1 MKGNRWEDHY
11 TRRARQEQ
19 WRARSVYKLKEIDA
33 RFKILRKGSKVLDLG
48 CHPGSWSQYC
58 LSRVGA
64 EGVVVGID
72 LVPVNKMPAG
82 NFHFIQ
88 ADINEIDETLLTDF
102 MPRADVVLSDMA
114 PGTTG
119 SRVTDSA
126 RSFAL
131 GGKALETA
139 EKMLNNG
146 GVFVCK
152 LLEGESVRDFVS
164 KMGTRFRDVRIY
176 RPKATRKR
184 SSEVYVVGRS
194 FTGGF

>member
-19 WRARSVYKLKEIDA
+19 WRARSVYKLKEMDA

-58 LSRVGA
+58 LSIVGA
-64 EGVVVGID
+64 EGLVVGID
-72 LVPVNKMPAG
+72 LIPVKKLPAG

-88 ADINEIDETLLTDF
+88 ADIHEIDKVL
-102 MPRADVVLSDMA
+102 PADLMLRIDAVLSDMA
-114 PGTTG
+114 PATTG

-126 RSFAL
+126 RSFEL
-131 GGKALETA
+131 GLKALETA
-139 EKMLNNG
+139 ENVLNKG

-152 LLEGESVRDFVS
+152 LLEGEPVKDFVA
-164 KMGTRFRDVRIY
+164 KVNTRFNEVRIF

-184 SSEVYVVGRS
+184 SSEVYVVGKG
-194 FTGGF
+194 FTGPL

>member
-64 EGVVVGID
+64 EGIVVGID
-72 LVPVNKMPAG
+72 LAPMKKLPAV

-88 ADINEIDETLLTDF
+88 ADINEIDKVLPADF
-102 MPRADVVLSDMA
+102 MLRADAVLSDMA
-114 PGTTG
+114 PATTG

-126 RSFAL
+126 RSFEL
-131 GGKALETA
+131 GSKALETA
-139 EKMLNNG
+139 EKMLNKG

-152 LLEGESVRDFVS
+152 LLEGEPVKDFAAKVN
-164 KMGTRFRDVRIY
+164 TRFNEVRIY

-184 SSEVYVVGRS
+184 SSEVYVVGKG
-194 FTGGF
+194 FTGPL